1 MSRFYL
7 DLLIN
12 TLLLVVLAVIWTL
25 IIVIPGLFLTNS
37 IIYIVIMSVIG
48 VVIIGAIMSVK
59 LLMSIRKLDLPLIA
73 NRVLFVVLVL
83 LGSLIT
89 YTITDSR
96 VHGFILAVIGGVFIA
111 LINFY
116 KEPINEYLRTVI
128 NNAKKK

>member
-25 IIVIPGLFLTNS
+25 II
-37 IIYIVIMSVIG
+37 
-48 VVIIGAIMSVK
+48 
-59 LLMSIRKLDLPLIA
+59 
-73 NRVLFVVLVL
+73 
-83 LGSLIT
+83 

>member
-12 TLLLVVLAVIWTL
+12 TLLLVVLAVLYSL
-25 IIVIPGLFLTNS
+25 II
-37 IIYIVIMSVIG
+37 Y
-48 VVIIGAIMSVK
+48 A
-59 LLMSIRKLDLPLIA
+59 
-73 NRVLFVVLVL
+73 
-83 LGSLIT
+83 
-89 YTITDSR
+89 ITDSR

-111 LINFY
+111 VINFY